1 MGKIT
6 LYDYWR
12 SSAAYRVRIA
22 LNLKNLKYDTVVVN
36 LLEAEHK
43 TIGISRVKTPRRLC
57 RPSKLRVKHLPSLW
71 QLLNISTNYI
81 PNLCLSAPDPQQRA
95 RIRALSYA
103 IAMEIHPICNLSV
116 IVHVAELTQGGDQA
130 KLDWMKKFIRAGL
143 QSFEACLDDEKTGRF
158 CTGDRVSMA
167 DCCLIPQLYNAQRWG
182 IDYSDLTKIS
192 AIEKA
197 CGEIDAFYDA
207 YPDRC
212 QQS

>member
-22 LNLKNLKYDTVVVN
+22 LNLKNLEYDTVVIN

-43 TIGISRVKTPRRLC
+43 NSEYRDKNPQAIVPAIDIDDQTFTQ
-57 RPSKLRVKHLPSLW
+57 SLAIIEYLDEIYPEP
-71 QLLNISTNYI
+71 LL
-81 PNLCLSAPDPQQRA
+81 LSPDPQQRV

-116 IVHVAELTQGGDQA
+116 VVHVAELTQGGDQA

-143 QSFEACLDDEKTGRF
+143 QSFEACLDDGKTGTF
-158 CTGDRVSMA
+158 CNGDQVSMA

-182 IDYSDLTKIS
+182 IDYSDLIKIS

-197 CGEIDAFYDA
+197 CGEISAFYDA
-207 YPDRC
+207 FPDRC
-212 QQS
+212 Q